1 MSWQARLQQTLERT
15 WYGGAPVAAWLA
27 VLELVYGGMLN
38 LRRALYRARILRP
51 VRAGVPVVVVGNV
64 TVGGTGKTPLVVALA
79 SELRQR
85 GWSPGIVL
93 RGYGGHV
100 HGPEI
105 VPHDADPARYGD
117 EAVLL
122 ARSGE
127 TPVAVARRRVEG
139 AVLLVAQA
147 GCDVVISDDGLQ
159 HWALSRDI
167 EIVVIDGQRRLG
179 NGRLLPAGPLR
190 EPAERLASVDF
201 VIANGPAQVGELAMR
216 VQGTR
221 AIPLRAPGQAV
232 SLAAFAGKPVHA
244 VAGIGN
250 PERFFQMLEG
260 EGIVVQRHALPDHH
274 VFEGQE
280 LEFNDELPVFVTEKD
295 AVKCAAFAHERA
307 YVVPADAIVPAALF
321 DSVHARLHALREG
334 KP

>member
-167 EIVVIDGQRRLG
+167 EIVVIDGQPVNDEALKAMSDALKARLDKESTALFG
-179 NGRLLPAGPLR
+179 TARLWDDGIIDPR
-190 EPAERLASVDF
+190 DTRTVLAISLS
-201 VIANGPAQVGELAMR
+201 AAYC
-216 VQGTR
+216 
-221 AIPLRAPGQAV
+221 AP
-232 SLAAFAGKPVHA
+232 
-244 VAGIGN
+244 VAGTM
-250 PERFFQMLEG
+250 EF
-260 EGIVVQRHALPDHH
+260 GIFRH
-274 VFEGQE
+274 
-280 LEFNDELPVFVTEKD
+280 
-295 AVKCAAFAHERA
+295 
-307 YVVPADAIVPAALF
+307 
-321 DSVHARLHALREG
+321 
-334 KP
+334 